1 MVKKAPVG
9 RPRAGKTRKDRSRAA
24 AYAHFAARL
33 HGWKHEDYDQHFAR
47 DIGVAFRESEARKSA
62 RALRQQLAPRHVYKN
77 WLLID
82 EDALGLET
90 VLIRFPPSDAHN
102 NDVMNAL
109 RLTEG
114 IRQVVKG
121 EVTGAIAALGLVRDR
136 RERQDLRARIGG
148 FAPAGF
154 GFEPVLFET
163 HEPALRTWRGI
174 AHREAA
180 DEEQLA

>member
-9 RPRAGKTRKDRSRAA
+9 RPRGGNSRKDRSRAA

-33 HGWKHEDYDQHFAR
+33 HGWKYEEYDRRFAR
-47 DIGVAFRESEARKSA
+47 DLGVAFRESEARSSA
-62 RALRQQLAPRHVYKN
+62 RALRQQLAPRAVYQN

-90 VLIRFPPSDAHN
+90 VLIWFPPSDEDRSDLVN
-102 NDVMNAL
+102 TL
-109 RLTEG
+109 RSTEG
-114 IRQVVKG
+114 IRQIVQG
-121 EVTGAIAALGLVRDR
+121 ESTGAIAALALVRDR
-136 RERQDLRARIGG
+136 RERQDLRARIRD
-148 FAPAGF
+148 FAPDGF
-154 GFEPVLFET
+154 SFEPVLFET

-180 DEEQLA
+180 DEAQLA